1 MRSGDEQEEKM
12 EKRVAMLAIVVEDN
26 ERTEELNH
34 VLHEYSEYIIG
45 RLGLPYRDRS
55 ISLISIA
62 IDGPADAISALSGK
76 LGQIP
81 GVSAKAVYAKLPE
94 DA

>member
-12 EKRVAMLAIVVEDN
+12 KKRVAMLAIVVEDN

>member
-12 EKRVAMLAIVVEDN
+12 EKRVAMLAIVIEDN

>member
-1 MRSGDEQEEKM
+1 M

>member
-81 GVSAKAVYAKLPE
+81 GVSAKAVYAKLP
-94 DA
+94 